1 MEDWIQDAEN
11 KITFF
16 KLTLKPK
23 QIKKALLKLVSRDR
37 AIIDLLRLEQGT
49 YSLID
54 LLSEVKDQEHLCRT
68 EEMPLASANMERMRM
83 SLIGGM
89 KDCTLADKAGG
100 HAGQAQNYV
109 HKGNYSGRSASS
121 KEETKNK
128 CRR

>member
-11 KITFF
+11 KTTFF

-23 QIKKALLKLVSRDR
+23 QIKKALLKLVSRDW

-68 EEMPLASANMERMRM
+68 EEMPLASANMERM